1 MDLSTYKVG
10 SAPWLVGVLH
20 GSVSLPYA
28 TRDATIAMTV
38 RDYARKQDPETQKLL
53 EASVCGLFLQLLF
66 DGVGPCEDDYFNSL
80 CDLIVYFALRDVVNR
95 VPAFV
100 EDVVAFESRPFKQRV
115 DLLHLIT
122 DLKIQ
127 VRDGFYQDLVA
138 RDPQYAIFGIG
149 ALIDDQ
155 TEEALKMLP
164 LLADDPRLGTSL
176 SVMWLVRVEDG
187 VDYSAQLREL
197 CPRCQPEIQKSITR
211 MLGSGLAE

>member
-1 MDLSTYKVG
+1 MDLSTFKVG

-28 TRDATIAMTV
+28 SRDATIAMTV
-38 RDYARKQDPETQKLL
+38 RDFVRKQDSETQKLF
-53 EASVCGLFLQLLF
+53 ETSVGGLFLQLF
-66 DGVGPCEDDYFNSL
+66 DGVGPCTDDYFNSL

-100 EDVVAFESRPFKQRV
+100 EDVEAFESRPFKQRV
-115 DLLHLIT
+115 DMLHLIT

-138 RDPQYAIFGIG
+138 RDPQYSIFGIG

-164 LLADDPRLGTSL
+164 LLADDPRLGTT
-176 SVMWLVRVEDG
+176 LVVFWQLRVEDG

-197 CPRCQPEIQKSITR
+197 CPRCQPEIQRAITR
-211 MLGSGLAE
+211 MLGSGLTE